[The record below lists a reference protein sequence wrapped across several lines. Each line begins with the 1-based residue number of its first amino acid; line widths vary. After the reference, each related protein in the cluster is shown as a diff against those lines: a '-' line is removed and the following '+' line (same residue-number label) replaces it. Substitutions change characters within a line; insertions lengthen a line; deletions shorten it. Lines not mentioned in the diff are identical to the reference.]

1 MANLYDI
8 NRQLMEFEPEIDPE
22 TGELTNA
29 LEWDELNM
37 AYAEKVENIGCYIK
51 DLNGDIAKFE
61 AEENQLKKRRQSL
74 ERKADY
80 LKRLLLNNMNDEKY
94 SSPRCAISF
103 RHTTVADITA
113 DATVLPSE
121 FVRRKTTVEPN
132 KTAIKAALQAGQN
145 IDGCK
150 LVENVSIQIK

>member
-8 NRQLMEFEPEIDPE
+8 NRQLTEFEPEIDPE

-61 AEENQLKKRRQSL
+61 AEEKQLAKRRQSL

-103 RHTTVADITA
+103 RH
-113 DATVLPSE
+113 SE
-121 FVRRKTTVEPN
+121 VVEVEDMSLVPETMLRAKMSVEPN
-132 KTAIKAALQAGQN
+132 KTAIKTALKAGEAVS
-145 IDGCK
+145 GCK
-150 LVENVSIQIK
+150 LTQNTTIQIK

>member
-22 TGELTNA
+22 TGALANA

-51 DLNGDIAKFE
+51 DLNGDIAKFK
-61 AEENQLKKRRQSL
+61 AEEDQLAKRRNSL

-80 LKRLLLNNMNDEKY
+80 LKRLLLNNMGGEMY

-103 RHTTVADITA
+103 RK
-113 DATVLPSE
+113 SE
-121 FVRRKTTVEPN
+121 VVEIENMSLVPETMLRAKMNVEPN
-132 KTAIKAALQAGQN
+132 KTAIKAALKAGKAVS
-145 IDGCK
+145 GCK
-150 LVENVSIQIK
+150 LTQHTTIQIK

>member
-37 AYAEKVENIGCYIK
+37 AYAEKVENIGCYVK

-61 AEENQLKKRRQSL
+61 AEEKQLAKRRQSL
-74 ERKADY
+74 ERKVDY
-80 LKRLLLNNMNDEKY
+80 LKRLLLNNMGGEKY

-103 RHTTVADITA
+103 RQTEAVEIEDMSLVPETMLRAKM
-113 DATVLPSE
+113 S
-121 FVRRKTTVEPN
+121 VEPN
-132 KTAIKAALQAGQN
+132 KTAIKAALKAGEAVS
-145 IDGCK
+145 GCK
-150 LVENVSIQIK
+150 LTQNTSIQIK

>member
-8 NRQLMEFEPEIDPE
+8 NCQLMEFEPEIDPE

-61 AEENQLKKRRQSL
+61 AEENHLKKRRQSL
-74 ERKADY
+74 ERKVDY
-80 LKRLLLNNMNDEKY
+80 LKRLLLNNMSGEKF
-94 SSPRCAISF
+94 STTKCAVSF
-103 RHTTVADITA
+103 RQSEAVQVDSVEHI
-113 DATVLPSE
+113 PSE
-121 FVRRKTTVEPN
+121 LLRVKTTVEPN
-132 KTAIKAALQAGQN
+132 KTAIKDALKAGQE
-145 IDGCK
+145 ISGCK
-150 LVENVSIQIK
+150 LMVNTSVQIK